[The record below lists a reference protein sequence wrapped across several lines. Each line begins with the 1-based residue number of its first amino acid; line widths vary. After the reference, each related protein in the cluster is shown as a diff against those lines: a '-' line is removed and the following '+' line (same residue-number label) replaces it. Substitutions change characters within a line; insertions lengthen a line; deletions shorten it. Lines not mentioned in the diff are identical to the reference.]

1 MSWHGIG
8 LISDS
13 WTPLANMSQIYGPPL
28 QTIQPSAAWTGTA
41 GSGFVIT
48 PTDPVRITAKPAVR
62 LLVPPNQYFTDT
74 LDVGVIA
81 MANDGGTLRPNFGI
95 DNVRFLFEGNEVT
108 VTDPGF
114 HTIQTQRGP
123 RTYFG
128 WWVRLKKPAGT
139 SGQAH
144 LYIEATARDTIMQ
157 KRVIGPYLFSP
168 NNVLYTHSVEVAPS
182 LSEITGQ
189 RYQTLN
195 AAVTWL
201 NQQAAPNGL
210 VTITQAGFYELT
222 VGSTSG
228 VPGHTQLTFDRRN
241 LPGRLNITASVPG
254 VVIGR
259 ANYTNDAAA
268 IINDGRFKLRFFGPN
283 LSLDYRRVRQVWGTT
298 NNEGANHWLDGIN
311 LINTHPEGVHG
322 LWRGIWREQI
332 PAVRSWPWLTEVN
345 ATDVTG
351 VGYNCSL
358 VRGCDID
365 NAANDVFNDS
375 LCCVNNVVHEQTQA
389 LLRQELN
396 AFTVTYTGPEATAT
410 ISRLGGADG
419 SGTDGGIWNVT
430 IGSTTYTYDTGRVP
444 TNDTYLPGVP
454 GYPPAYRGADAVGGY
469 WFSDVVAW
477 LNTLPN
483 VTATLLLD
491 ENDPFE
497 KRCASGGSLP
507 GSLSQGFTN
516 ANIKN
521 TTRTIVSMFDVHSD
535 VYQQVGGTAE
545 NIIFAFNLVEYA
557 EAQLIFLS
565 PATGSPR
572 GQRDVFFVANALV
585 GDGGVLLSQLGRPE
599 TATHTASH
607 LVIAHNTLPNQGF
620 LVRRHTSGN
629 LVCDTYT
636 MFKNNVF
643 RTMAIEGN
651 VVIPNLTIDGVRL
664 HTGGS
669 APPGSTNVNIGGNQN
684 TLFVD
689 FAAKDL
695 RPAGELAQVGRP
707 SALPYDIQG
716 AAYPAN
722 AALGAYAK
730 GV

>member
-1 MSWHGIG
+1 LDERKWHVSLDLFWTLGLGPRQTGGIF
-8 LISDS
+8 L
-13 WTPLANMSQIYGPPL
+13 LPPPVVPEL
-28 QTIQPSAAWTGTA
+28 QPSAAWTGTA
-41 GSGFVIT
+41 GSGFAST
-48 PTDPVRITAKPAVR
+48 PTDPARTTAKPALR
-62 LLVPPNQYFTDT
+62 LLTPPNQWFTDT

-139 SGQAH
+139 SGLAH
-144 LYIEATARDTIMQ
+144 LYIEATARDSSMQ
-157 KRVIGPYLFSP
+157 KRVIGPYVFGP
-168 NNVLYTHSVEVAPS
+168 QNQQYTHQVTVAPS
-182 LSEITGQ
+182 QPQVTGVN
-189 RYQTLN
+189 YQTLTD
-195 AAVTWL
+195 ACMYL
-201 NQQAAPNGL
+201 NQIASANPL
-210 VTITQAGFYELT
+210 VTITEPGFYEQLA
-222 VGSTSG
+222 GG
-228 VPGHTQLTFDRRN
+228 PAYPLTFDRHP
-241 LPGRLNITASVPG
+241 LGGYLNITASVPG

-259 ANYTNDAAA
+259 TNYTGDVAAVIERA
-268 IINDGRFKLRFFGPN
+268 RYKLHLFGPN
-283 LSLDYRRVRQVWGTT
+283 LTLDFRYIRRINSTT
-298 NNEGANHWLDGIN
+298 NETTSWLDGVNMISSAP
-311 LINTHPEGVHG
+311 LGVAE
-322 LWRGIWREQI
+322 LWRGTARLNDPICGLAAWC
-332 PAVRSWPWLTEVN
+332 TEVE
-345 ATDVTG
+345 ASKVTMPFQT
-351 VGYNCSL
+351 CEL
-358 VRGCDID
+358 ARGCECEDTGLDIFTD
-365 NAANDVFNDS
+365 ARCV
-375 LCCVNNVVHEQTQA
+375 VNNVVHSHSNGP
-389 LLRQELN
+389 LN
-396 AFTVTYTGPEATAT
+396 NQLPAFTVSYTGPAATAT
-410 ISRLGGADG
+410 ISRLSGTNAGIYVVNIGGTEYTFDTGNYEG
-419 SGTDGGIWNVT
+419 SGSWEAYWP
-430 IGSTTYTYDTGRVP
+430 GSP
-444 TNDTYLPGVP
+444 NH
-454 GYPPAYRGADAVGGY
+454 PPAYRGADGVGGY
-469 WFSDVVAW
+469 WFSDLVAW

-491 ENDPFE
+491 ENNPFE
-497 KRCASGGSLP
+497 KRMAATGVLAGGIPS
-507 GSLSQGFTN
+507 SSFT

-521 TTRTIVSMFDVHSD
+521 TTLTVYAKFDKHND
-535 VYQQVGGTAE
+535 VYQQTGGIAE
-545 NIIFAFNLVEYA
+545 NVIFAFNFVKYA

-565 PATGSPR
+565 PGTGSPK
-572 GQRDVFFVANALV
+572 GQRDVFFVANAMV
-585 GDGGVLLSQLGRPE
+585 GDGGVFLSQLARTE

-620 LVRRHTSGN
+620 YIRRHTSNN

-669 APPGSTNVNIGGNQN
+669 APPGSTNVNIGGNEN
-684 TLFVD
+684 TLFVN
-689 FAAKDL
+689 FAARDL
-695 RPAGELAQVGRP
+695 RPAGELEQVGRP

>member
-1 MSWHGIG
+1 VVPDI
-8 LISDS
+8 L
-13 WTPLANMSQIYGPPL
+13 
-28 QTIQPSAAWTGTA
+28 PSAAWTGTA
-41 GSGFVIT
+41 GSGFAST
-48 PTDPVRITAKPAVR
+48 PTDPARTTAKPAVR
-62 LLVPPNQYFTDT
+62 LLVPPFQWFTDT

-139 SGQAH
+139 SGLAH
-144 LYIEATARDTIMQ
+144 LYIEATARDSSMQ
-157 KRVIGPYLFSP
+157 KRVIGPYVFGP
-168 NNVLYTHSVEVAPS
+168 QNQQYTHQVTVAPS
-182 LSEITGQ
+182 QPQVTGVN
-189 RYQTLN
+189 YQTLTD
-195 AAVTWL
+195 ACMYL
-201 NQQAAPNGL
+201 NQIASANPL
-210 VTITQAGFYELT
+210 VTITEPGFYEQRA
-222 VGSTSG
+222 GSSAF
-228 VPGHTQLTFDRRN
+228 PLSNDRHN
-241 LPGRLNITASVPG
+241 LGGYLNITASVPG

-259 ANYTNDAAA
+259 ADY
-268 IINDGRFKLRFFGPN
+268 INDINATVNHARYRLHLFGPN
-283 LSLDYRRVRQVWGTT
+283 LTIDYLRLSSIDGTT
-298 NNEGANHWLDGIN
+298 NDEGRGHWLDGIN
-311 LINTHPEGVHG
+311 LTNSAPNGVHE
-322 LWRGIWREQI
+322 LWRGITLAHNWT
-332 PAVRSWPWLTEVN
+332 VRGHSWFTEV
-345 ATDVTG
+345 DVTEVME
-351 VGYNCSL
+351 VGRTANL
-358 VRGCDID
+358 MRGCTID
-365 NAANDVFNDS
+365 GTTADVFTDTK
-375 LCCVNNVVHEQTQA
+375 CCVNNTVRNHTLSPSNDEIP
-389 LLRQELN
+389 
-396 AFTVTYTGPEATAT
+396 AFTVSYTGPEATAT
-410 ISRLGGADG
+410 ISRLGGASG
-419 SGTDGGIWNVT
+419 TGTDGGIWNVT
-430 IGSTTYTYDTGRVP
+430 IGSTTYTYDTGRLP
-444 TNDTYLPGVP
+444 ANDTYLPGVP

-477 LNTLPN
+477 LNTLPS

-491 ENDPFE
+491 ETNSMQ
-497 KRCASGGSLP
+497 KRCASAAALP
-507 GSLSQGFTN
+507 NTNGQGFTN

-521 TTRTIVSMFDVHSD
+521 TTRTIVAKFDIHPD
-535 VYQQVGGTAE
+535 IYQQVGGTTE

-557 EAQLIFLS
+557 EAQLIFLG
-565 PATGSPR
+565 PTTGSPK

-585 GDGGVLLSQLGRPE
+585 GDGGVSLSQLGRPE

-620 LVRRHTSGN
+620 FIRRHTSNN

-651 VVIPNLTIDGVRL
+651 VVIPNLTIDGLRV

-669 APPGSTNVNIGGNQN
+669 APPGATNVNIGGNQN

-689 FAAKDL
+689 FAARDL